1 MAIAGVK
8 PVGYATSELG
18 SLEYAKTSIIDNAM
32 IPISLTSGTE
42 LYTTEQV
49 EEILLKAAEFW
60 IDVYDY
66 YNDQFTTVDYDLGV
80 HNFMKSQEED

>member
-18 SLEYAKTSIIDNAM
+18 SLEYAKTSITDNAM
-32 IPISLTSGTE
+32 LPISLTSGTE

-60 IDVYDY
+60 IDEYDY
-66 YNDQFTTVDYDLGV
+66 YNDQFTTVDYDLEV
-80 HNFMKSQEED
+80 YDFMKSREEE

>member
-1 MAIAGVK
+1 MAISGVK

-18 SLEYAKTSIIDNAM
+18 SLEYAKTSITDNAM
-32 IPISLTSGTE
+32 LPISLTSGTE

-66 YNDQFTTVDYDLGV
+66 YNDQFITVDYDLEV
-80 HNFMKSQEED
+80 YDFMNSQEEE

>member
-8 PVGYATSELG
+8 PVGYATSELD
-18 SLEYAKTSIIDNAM
+18 SLEYAKTSITDNSM
-32 IPISLTSGTE
+32 LPISLTSGTE

-66 YNDQFTTVDYDLGV
+66 YNDQFITVDYDLEV
-80 HNFMKSQEED
+80 HDFMKSQEEE

>member
-1 MAIAGVK
+1 MAISGVK

-18 SLEYAKTSIIDNAM
+18 SLEYAKTSITDNAM
-32 IPISLTSGTE
+32 LPISLTSGTE

-49 EEILLKAAEFW
+49 EEILIKAAEFW

-66 YNDQFTTVDYDLGV
+66 YNDQFITVDYDLEV
-80 HNFMKSQEED
+80 YAFMKSQEEE